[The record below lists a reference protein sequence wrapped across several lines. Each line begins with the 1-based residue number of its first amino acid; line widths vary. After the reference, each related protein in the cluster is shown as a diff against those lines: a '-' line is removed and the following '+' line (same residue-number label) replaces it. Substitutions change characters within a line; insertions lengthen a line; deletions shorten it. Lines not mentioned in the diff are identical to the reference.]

1 MLNVIQNTIGA
12 IRNNAVAS
20 ANLKFEFSVN
30 TAESGTSNDDQ
41 FTITVGSGTFL
52 YDLTT
57 SDGHSETGLTGN
69 HTITFSSSGIY
80 SISISGQFPA
90 FRFNGGNDGE
100 KMATLDNFGIYG
112 GGSTSHSNA
121 FRGCDNMILNATDS
135 GNFGSATNFEKFLFA
150 SYITGTSFPLIDTSS
165 ATSFDNAF
173 RRTRIA
179 NFPANLFDNCTAI
192 NFDKAFLDTI
202 LSEQSIDNILVSLD
216 AAGQS
221 GGTFYQSGGSAPSSV
236 GIAAANRLADPTTKQ
251 WTITYTG
258 Q

>member
-1 MLNVIQNTIGA
+1 MIISMTNIIGA

-41 FTITVGSGTFL
+41 FTLSVGLGTFL

-57 SDGHSETGLTGN
+57 SDGHSEIGLTGN
-69 HTITFSSSGIY
+69 HTITFSSSGVY

-90 FRFNGGNDGE
+90 FRFNNGNDGE

-112 GGSTSHSNA
+112 SGSTSQSNA
-121 FRGCDNMILNATDS
+121 FRGCDNMILNATDV
-135 GNFGSATNFEKFLFA
+135 GNFGSATNFEKFMFTA
-150 SYITGTSFPLIDTSS
+150 NITGTSFPLIDTSS
-165 ATSFDNAF
+165 ATRFDNAF
-173 RRTRIA
+173 RQTRIP
-179 NFPANLFDNCTAI
+179 NFPANLFDDCTAI
-192 NFDKAFLDTI
+192 NFANAFLDTI
-202 LSEQSIDNILVSLD
+202 LSQQSIDNILVSLD
-216 AAGQS
+216 VAGQS